1 MGGHLV
7 AHGIRPDAWLHHSIA
22 RSGLSAMHLQEVHVN
37 PYRNPADLWVG
48 LRQQMLAQQGQSS
61 HGRRSYT
68 YVYWG
73 DLDELSHRH
82 GPHDDRV
89 RIEFASFSQAFERAF
104 LNRLGA
110 RRHHDTLVLVTADHG
125 QIHTPPNSAFELR
138 NHPDFVHCLALP
150 VTGENRLAYLFIRP
164 GCEGRVK
171 EYIEAAWPGWFTVVP
186 SRAALEAG
194 LFGTPPASP
203 QTEDRVGD
211 WIAIARRNGYLWG
224 AAKDNTMLGRHGGLS
239 REEMLVPL
247 FAFRV

>member
-1 MGGHLV
+1 MAAEV
-7 AHGIRPDAWLHHSIA
+7 FSTKA